1 MEKRYKEIQTFF
13 QKVVQTCDYMLYGC
27 SGIDCV
33 IETERF
39 DLLKQ
44 EMDGKLRV
52 LQKDIFNQAFSD
64 KMKSLAIKMK
74 SIMTF
79 YDQAVRKGDDGHQVC
94 RQRFDSM
101 FVHLDQVLI
110 TITDET
116 GPLYDRAHCCLDFVS
131 QFLILHMGLL
141 MLAEEDY
148 ELSDYRE

>member
-1 MEKRYKEIQTFF
+1 
-13 QKVVQTCDYMLYGC
+13 MLYGC

-94 RQRFDSM
+94 
-101 FVHLDQVLI
+101 
-110 TITDET
+110 
-116 GPLYDRAHCCLDFVS
+116 
-131 QFLILHMGLL
+131 
-141 MLAEEDY
+141 
-148 ELSDYRE
+148 